1 MHPIQASWTDCSLL
15 NRWSVEILKI
25 SKIGEIAM
33 KNLIIFM
40 SSGAIPILFRRNP
53 SARWILQSI
62 PYNRLEQTAPCLI
75 AGQLKSWKSAKS
87 AKLDEKPQQLHE
99 FLCDSQSVSTE
110 FKRSFDNKIHPIQSS
125 WTDHSFL
132 KRWSVEYPKI
142 NKIGEIGWKT
152 SISSWILVRFP
163 ICFDGIQA
171 LDGYYN
177 SSHTIVLNRPLLPE
191 AVVSWISKNQQK
203 AKILN
208 FKLRSGWNYDKHNT
222 KSTKPF

>member
-1 MHPIQASWTDCSLL
+1 
-15 NRWSVEILKI
+15 
-25 SKIGEIAM
+25 
-33 KNLIIFM
+33 M
-40 SSGAIPILFRRNP
+40 SSYAIPNLFRRNS
-53 SARWILQSI
+53 SAHSILTFI
-62 PYNRLEQTAPCLI
+62 PYKLLEQTAPSLI
-75 AGQLKSWKSAKS
+75 AGQSKSWKSAKS
-87 AKLDEKPQQLHE
+87 VKLGWKPHYLHE
-99 FLCDSQSVSTE
+99 FLCDSHSVSTE
-110 FKRSFDNKIHPIQSS
+110 FKRSFGNKIHPIQSS

-208 FKLRSGWNYDKHNT
+208 FKLRSGWNFNPLHITLFLN
-222 KSTKPF
+222 